1 MRNKILIVDDVDI
14 NREILRSILE
24 DEYTILEAENGK
36 QALEIVDQEAKN
48 MAAILL
54 DLVMPEMDGTQVL
67 EELNRREVIGKVPVL
82 VISGD
87 HTVEVQKKCFEL
99 GISDFIA
106 KPFNNAII
114 KQRVKNTAEFFDY
127 KLKLEDKVAEQTNV
141 LRKAYRTLQIQAEH
155 LKKKNQQIIE
165 MLGTVVEYR
174 STESGEHIQR
184 VKGYT
189 RILAEA
195 VMEDY
200 PEYELTKEKIDI
212 IESVSAL
219 HDIGKIAIP
228 DRILL
233 KPGRLTSEEFEYMK
247 SHTIRGCELLD
258 SIKEDWNDD
267 TMKYAYEICRHRI
280 SICRILQATGRQNTE
295 EQRLTRICRWRR
307 RHVTVRIMCLTM
319 RATSAST
326 KLPEAQSRGWS
337 MTRQD
342 LLWTATEIRSIAV
355 WQRTV
360 IIQSQM
366 RSKRHRIRMQISRC
380 LPVRICVRGTQEAH

>member
-200 PEYELTKEKIDI
+200 PEYELTKEKIDLAYRSAI
-212 IESVSAL
+212 TGNRNALRGLRRPPRHVRHPYSRAAGAVAVRAVYRRGRGTPSHRASAPRHPRLRAES
-219 HDIGKIAIP
+219 G
-228 DRILL
+228 
-233 KPGRLTSEEFEYMK
+233 PGPGPAPGGLPRDDLSLQRQLGQRRRLF
-247 SHTIRGCELLD
+247 SHTRPGG
-258 SIKEDWNDD
+258 
-267 TMKYAYEICRHRI
+267 CRHGPG
-280 SICRILQATGRQNTE
+280 LYPTE
-295 EQRLTRICRWRR
+295 
-307 RHVTVRIMCLTM
+307 
-319 RATSAST
+319 
-326 KLPEAQSRGWS
+326 
-337 MTRQD
+337 
-342 LLWTATEIRSIAV
+342 
-355 WQRTV
+355 
-360 IIQSQM
+360 
-366 RSKRHRIRMQISRC
+366 
-380 LPVRICVRGTQEAH
+380 

>member
-36 QALEIVDQEAKN
+36 QALEIVDQEAKD
-48 MAAILL
+48 MAAIML

-127 KLKLEDKVAEQTNV
+127 KLKLEDKVAEHTNV
-141 LRKAYRTLQIQAEH
+141 LRKAYRTLQIQAEY
-155 LKKKNQQIIE
+155 LQKKNQQIIE

-212 IESVSAL
+212 IESVSVL

-233 KPGRLTSEEFEYMK
+233 KPGRLTAEEFEYMK

-267 TMKYAYEICRHRI
+267 TMKYAYEICRHHHERYDGKGYPDGLVGDEI
-280 SICRILQATGRQNTE
+280 PIC
-295 EQRLTRICRWRR
+295 
-307 RHVTVRIMCLTM
+307 
-319 RATSAST
+319 
-326 KLPEAQSRGWS
+326 AQ
-337 MTRQD
+337 
-342 LLWTATEIRSIAV
+342 LV
-355 WQRTV
+355 
-360 IIQSQM
+360 
-366 RSKRHRIRMQISRC
+366 
-380 LPVRICVRGTQEAH
+380 

>member
-174 STESGEHIQR
+174 STESG
-184 VKGYT
+184 
-189 RILAEA
+189 
-195 VMEDY
+195 
-200 PEYELTKEKIDI
+200 
-212 IESVSAL
+212 
-219 HDIGKIAIP
+219 IAIFP
-228 DRILL
+228 ISC
-233 KPGRLTSEEFEYMK
+233 KALT
-247 SHTIRGCELLD
+247 D
-258 SIKEDWNDD
+258 S
-267 TMKYAYEICRHRI
+267 MI
-280 SICRILQATGRQNTE
+280 SIFSFVSSYSG
-295 EQRLTRICRWRR
+295 
-307 RHVTVRIMCLTM
+307 
-319 RATSAST
+319 
-326 KLPEAQSRGWS
+326 
-337 MTRQD
+337 
-342 LLWTATEIRSIAV
+342 
-355 WQRTV
+355 
-360 IIQSQM
+360 
-366 RSKRHRIRMQISRC
+366 
-380 LPVRICVRGTQEAH
+380 

>member
-14 NREILRSILE
+14 NREILRSTLE

-267 TMKYAYEICRHRI
+267 TMKYAYEICRHHHERYDGKGYPDGLVGDEI
-280 SICRILQATGRQNTE
+280 PICAQLVSVADVYDALVNERCYKDAFSKEDAYRMIITGECGVFSPKLMESFRK
-295 EQRLTRICRWRR
+295 
-307 RHVTVRIMCLTM
+307 VRP
-319 RATSAST
+319 AFE
-326 KLPEAQSRGWS
+326 KLANKSFR
-337 MTRQD
+337 
-342 LLWTATEIRSIAV
+342 
-355 WQRTV
+355 
-360 IIQSQM
+360 
-366 RSKRHRIRMQISRC
+366 K
-380 LPVRICVRGTQEAH
+380 